1 MVILKSPALN
11 FTFIIADF
19 NLNGTEQARA
29 ILRNNKLILID
40 GELIQ
45 EEFIALMKKYVYK
58 KGIFAFSLDEIKNDY
73 INS

>member
-1 MVILKSPALN
+1 MNLYKLSDTEFKLVGLEDSSLVEYVKIKYKLAPSKNALDY
-11 FTFIIADF
+11 IADF

-45 EEFIALMKKYVYK
+45 EVN
-58 KGIFAFSLDEIKNDY
+58 G
-73 INS
+73 